1 MQTDESSDPA
11 SAADDTP
18 ATPGAAAVEAIDDG
32 LVELLAWL
40 LDTET
45 RARIYIFLRMSP
57 ARTSGEVADG
67 TGLYPSTVREC
78 LAAMHDDGVVS
89 REKRASQGAGNNPY
103 EYVAIPPGE
112 LVDGLLTEIQR
123 QLNAVCNLDD
133 RLTDG
138 VQATGG
144 SRVRLEMAEEP
155 GD

>member
-1 MQTDESSDPA
+1 MQTDESTDSD
-11 SAADDTP
+11 SAAEDASD
-18 ATPGAAAVEAIDDG
+18 TPGAAAVESIDDG
-32 LVELLAWL
+32 LVELLSWL

-78 LAAMHDDGVVS
+78 LAAMCDDGLVT

-112 LVDGLLTEIQR
+112 LVDGLLTDIQR
-123 QLNAVCNLDD
+123 QLNAVCYLDEQ
-133 RLTDG
+133 LSDG
-138 VQATGG
+138 VQATRG
-144 SRVRLEMAEEP
+144 SQVRVEMVEEP